1 MSTIKQ
7 VAELAGVSIGTVSH
21 VITGSVPVSKG
32 LRARVEAA
40 ILELDYFPN
49 HVARSLKTSKTR
61 TLGIVVPDLTIPFFP
76 RVIRGAEEAA
86 LRRRYSLIAV
96 NSDDNAAREK
106 ELLSLLRSQRVEG
119 ILLVVAAGAALV
131 GEGREMRDSGV
142 SLVYL
147 DRIPDGL
154 RGDSVSVDSFAAA
167 DLGTSHLISMGH
179 RSIAIATGSL
189 SLRNEQERLQ
199 GYQQALRRA
208 GIKLQD
214 RLIWEGNFRP
224 EDVAGNCRAHLAKA
238 RERPAAV
245 FSTNGPTG
253 LGVLRAFRDCQLKT
267 PGDIGFATFD
277 ELTIDDLFT
286 PSVTAV
292 VQPAFE
298 IGFRAAEILMK
309 RIEEGQVGGVPITVR
324 LPAKLEIRESS
335 SRVRPCAAQSRAR
348 KGNSLCL

>member
-21 VITGSVPVSKG
+21 VITGSVPVSKR
-32 LRARVEAA
+32 LRAKVQAA
-40 ILELDYFPN
+40 ILELDYYPN

-76 RVIRGAEEAA
+76 RVIRGAEAAA
-86 LRRRYSLIAV
+86 LQHRYSLIAV

-106 ELLSLLRSQRVEG
+106 ELLSLLRSQRVDG
-119 ILLVVAAGAALV
+119 ILLVVAAGAAPLS
-131 GEGREMRDSGV
+131 ESHEMRGSGV
-142 SLVYL
+142 SLVFL
-147 DRIPDGL
+147 DRIPDRL
-154 RGDSVSVDSFAAA
+154 QWDSVSVDSLAAA
-167 DLGTSHLISMGH
+167 DMGTSHLISMGH

-189 SLRNEQERLQ
+189 SLRNEHERLQ
-199 GYQQALRRA
+199 GYQHALRRA

-214 RLIWEGNFRP
+214 KLIWEGNFRP
-224 EDVAGNCRAHLAKA
+224 EDVASNCRAHLAKA
-238 RERPAAV
+238 RERPTAI

-253 LGVLRAFRDCQLKT
+253 LGVLRALRDCQLKT

-292 VQPAFE
+292 VQPAYE
-298 IGFRAAEILMK
+298 IGFRAAEILIK
-309 RIEEGQVGGVPITVR
+309 RIEEGQVRGGPIKVR
-324 LPAKLEIRESS
+324 LPAKLDIRESS
-335 SRVRPCAAQSRAR
+335 SLVRPRSGQSRAR
-348 KGNSLCL
+348 KGTFLGL

>member
-1 MSTIKQ
+1 
-7 VAELAGVSIGTVSH
+7 
-21 VITGSVPVSKG
+21 
-32 LRARVEAA
+32 
-40 ILELDYFPN
+40 
-49 HVARSLKTSKTR
+49 
-61 TLGIVVPDLTIPFFP
+61 VPDLTIPFFP

-131 GEGREMRDSGV
+131 GEGHEMRDSGV

-167 DLGTSHLISMGH
+167 DMGTSHLISMGH

-224 EDVAGNCRAHLAKA
+224 EDVAAICQARLVKA
-238 RERPAAV
+238 RERPTAV
-245 FSTNGPTG
+245 FATNGPTG
-253 LGVLRAFRDCQLKT
+253 LGVLRAFRDCRLKT